1 VTQIAVSVH
10 STGQIEMIL
19 ASSKG
24 LLGKNVTYGMTPGG
38 NAKVEWDEQL
48 FGSFPMEKYIRG
60 DNRNTPYG

>member
-1 VTQIAVSVH
+1 
-10 STGQIEMIL
+10 MIL